1 MEFHGIAVD
10 GDVGRSG
17 VIIARLSNGADVDH
31 GLAGSEAVFEADLF
45 WFEEVEGIC
54 EDSWDVCVSL
64 EAGFLDEGEDFFH
77 LHLIVD
83 VVGED
88 VFVQWI
94 ASGSVYVEGFGGFV
108 AVAAVEFTEKVP
120 AAFGTGAGGSFEDG
134 AGPED

>member
-17 VIIARLSNGADVDH
+17 VVIARLSDGADVDH
-31 GLAGSEAVFEADLF
+31 DLAGSEAEFEADLF

-54 EDSWDVCVSL
+54 EDPWDVCVSL
-64 EAGFLDEGEDFFH
+64 EAGFLYEGEDFFH

-88 VFVQWI
+88 VFVEWI
-94 ASGSVYVEGFGGFV
+94 AGGPVYVEGFGGFV
-108 AVAAVEFTEKVP
+108 AVAAVEFTEEVP
-120 AAFGTGAGGSFEDG
+120 AAFGAGTWGSFEDG